1 MRWVVY
7 GLISC
12 FSFYIILNKMK
23 IEDEIKQSTFRDPY
37 QKLVINMLFTSNWL
51 QTKSLDFFKSFGI
64 TPQQFNILRI
74 LRGQHPKSISP
85 TLIKERMLDKNSDV
99 SRMLDRLVVKKLI
112 IKQVCPKDKRAFDVS
127 ISKEGLE
134 LMKSMDKHLPDQ
146 EKITNLTEAEALQ
159 LSDLLDKMRG

>member
-1 MRWVVY
+1 MRVGYY

-12 FSFYIILNKMK
+12 FFLLFLNTMR
-23 IEDEIKQSTFRDPY
+23 IEDEIKQPTFRDPY
-37 QKLVINMLFTSNWL
+37 QKLVINMLFTSSWL

-99 SRMLDRLVVKKLI
+99 SRILDRLVVKNLI
-112 IKQVCPKDKRAFDVS
+112 VKQVCPKDRRAFDVT
-127 ISKEGLE
+127 ITDTGLA
-134 LMKSMDKHLPDQ
+134 LMKSMDKRLPEE
-146 EKITNLTEAEALQ
+146 EKITGLTEQEAIL
-159 LSDLLDKMRG
+159 LSSLLDKMRD